1 MRLTWSFRA
10 LDREYPQSAYILKV
24 MDVVRNIKAQD
35 LPADIKGPDIGEML
49 IERRIHAIRELK
61 AQYS

>member
-1 MRLTWSFRA
+1 
-10 LDREYPQSAYILKV
+10 

-49 IERRIHAIRELK
+49 IERRIHANWRAKGSIQLNLDRLQIK
-61 AQYS
+61 RHNRHFI